1 MSVSVTKCFF
11 AYCVF
16 SDIAEEEDEKNEHAE
31 KSKETKNDSS
41 TAIQKHLEAL
51 VHIVSTL

>member
-1 MSVSVTKCFF
+1 MFFF

>member
-1 MSVSVTKCFF
+1 MFF

-16 SDIAEEEDEKNEHAE
+16 SDIAEEEDEENEHAE

-41 TAIQKHLEAL
+41 MAIQKHLEAL